1 MFIANAID
9 KLKEESRQLSHKWE
23 TALKSAITQLRS
35 RQEIS
40 YSVNLEGTLS
50 YLMTWEVCFLLAT
63 VRIWFQFRVSPMTI
77 ENTSQC
83 WKKWA
88 GGRYKVTGNFRDHGK
103 MTEEKITQVGQW
115 SSNSGIPRISW
126 KAGVRVSRHCQ
137 LNWKRGRD

>member
-50 YLMTWEVCFLLAT
+50 YLMT
-63 VRIWFQFRVSPMTI
+63 
-77 ENTSQC
+77 
-83 WKKWA
+83 
-88 GGRYKVTGNFRDHGK
+88 
-103 MTEEKITQVGQW
+103 
-115 SSNSGIPRISW
+115 
-126 KAGVRVSRHCQ
+126 
-137 LNWKRGRD
+137 